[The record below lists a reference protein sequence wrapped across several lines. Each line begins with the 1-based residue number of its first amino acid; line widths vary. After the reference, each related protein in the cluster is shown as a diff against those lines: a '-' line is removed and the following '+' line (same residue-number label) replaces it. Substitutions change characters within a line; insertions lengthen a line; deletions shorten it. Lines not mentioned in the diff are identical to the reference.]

1 MLNDISLQSE
11 LFAVAI
17 LVAGIVLARLAS
29 VGVGRLLGLL
39 DRRTARLTTSDSTLV
54 SPRLIKVSR
63 SVVFWLVLV
72 LAVSFALHQLG
83 AGDIESLLAIVIGF
97 VPQVLVAFTIVV
109 AGHVLGLVARHV
121 VASMSD
127 PLTTDSLG
135 PRMLHWAIV
144 VVAIVM
150 GLQHIEVDITFVSQ
164 LLLILVAIGGG
175 GLMLA
180 FALGSRNHVANLM
193 ARRELARFNVGDR
206 IRVDGLEGEIINI
219 HESGIELATTEGTA
233 IVPASRLAESSVLRL
248 AR

>member
-1 MLNDISLQSE
+1 MDDIGLRSE

-29 VGVGRLLGLL
+29 IGVGRLLGLL
-39 DRRTARLTTSDSTLV
+39 DRRTARLTTSDSSLL
-54 SPRLIKVSR
+54 SPRLIKVTR

-83 AGDIESLLAIVIGF
+83 AGDIESLLSVLIAF

-121 VASMSD
+121 VASMSE
-127 PLTTDSLG
+127 PLTTESLG
-135 PRMLHWAIV
+135 PRLLHWSIV
-144 VVAIVM
+144 IVAIVM
-150 GLQHIEVDITFVSQ
+150 GLQHVDVDITFVSQ

-180 FALGSRNHVANLM
+180 FALGSRHHVANLM

-206 IRVDGLEGEIINI
+206 IRVDGLEGNIIDI
-219 HESGIELATTEGTA
+219 HETGIELATADGTA
-233 IVPASRLAESSVLRL
+233 NIPASRLAEASVLRL